1 MAVEKYSLAS
11 SIKKNE
17 RRLIAVASGFD
28 TKNERSRQSSK
39 LLTWGITNFDLIK
52 IAGSNTSLT
61 DLEVWL
67 GKSNSVSV
75 YTQNDVFTTIKKA
88 RKKKVKA
95 FIEYEGPIEAPIEKD
110 QELGTLK
117 VFFNDELIESHSVY
131 ALNEVKKGKF
141 IFPYF
146 KIN

>member
-75 YTQNDVFTTIKKA
+75 YTQNDVFTTIKKLE
-88 RKKKVKA
+88 RKKLRHLLNM
-95 FIEYEGPIEAPIEKD
+95 KD
-110 QELGTLK
+110 LLK
-117 VFFNDELIESHSVY
+117 RL
-131 ALNEVKKGKF
+131 
-141 IFPYF
+141 
-146 KIN
+146 